1 MSSWNKNNPQNIFA
15 MFYQYHKNYPFFLLQ
30 PFLHQSKE
38 NTITKFNVW
47 SKIIPSWMNP
57 KNTSFVWWCSITRQS
72 ISPMWWGVTWLQITS
87 KFMAKIQYHL
97 NFLFPFHKS
106 WIFIRVYNLLIYK
119 TPNRLICSTF
129 CASTKSFWNI

>member
-1 MSSWNKNNPQNIFA
+1 MLDWSCDKNSLLFVILNPWIYCLICDLKIKNYIFPPHNLLSSWNKNNPQNIFA

-87 KFMAKIQYHL
+87 KFMAQIQ
-97 NFLFPFHKS
+97 
-106 WIFIRVYNLLIYK
+106 
-119 TPNRLICSTF
+119 
-129 CASTKSFWNI
+129 

>member
-1 MSSWNKNNPQNIFA
+1 MIKSNYYLTILESWTYCAIFDPNNRNWNLPPHNLLSSWNKNNPQNIFA

-87 KFMAKIQYHL
+87 KFMAKIQ
-97 NFLFPFHKS
+97 
-106 WIFIRVYNLLIYK
+106 
-119 TPNRLICSTF
+119 
-129 CASTKSFWNI
+129 